1 MTTAAMSV
9 QDALWLTMDR
19 PNNLMVVDGAMILR
33 GTPTPEAMTDL
44 MSRTAK
50 RFPVLA
56 RRPVRHGTGWA
67 WEDDPDFDVARH
79 LNERTA
85 SEPMSLV
92 DVQHTLAAMRS
103 EPLPKDRALW
113 QCTVM
118 SPVTL
123 DDGTLGSAVISRFH
137 HSIADGVR
145 LTQLILGMCET
156 DDAGV
161 AAVVARQP
169 ANRVGA
175 GSEAADT
182 DSDASL
188 QGKDAS
194 DTDEDDDSVVD
205 VAWQTATDAVGKT
218 VRGLSDVAWSVAH
231 AARHPRTTATKAV
244 TQGAQ
249 AVTDAPGMA
258 ASAVSAGIAGV
269 NDSVGLLR
277 HPDRMLDAL
286 DVLGVPSSRGT
297 NDVGSVAKLALASSE
312 ATVWTG
318 EPGTHKALA
327 WSDQLPLADIKAV
340 GKDRGMTI
348 NDVLLAAI
356 AGALRR
362 YLADR
367 NESLDEVIWM
377 VPVNLKPFEDNL
389 PPDLGN
395 YFALVFLPMPLDSDD
410 PDERLAQMHHRMDRI
425 KHSDEAVLTFGLQRV
440 VSTSPSQIAFFLTN
454 FFANKAVGVLTNV
467 PGPRAPMTFAGEP
480 VEQVVG
486 FAPCSGNQ
494 PMTATIFSYNGGV
507 TVGFATDADLI
518 AEPDLLV
525 RYVVDDLTSMGV
537 PT

>member
-1 MTTAAMSV
+1 
-9 QDALWLTMDR
+9 
-19 PNNLMVVDGAMILR
+19 MVVDGAMILR

-218 VRGLSDVAWSVAH
+218 VRG
-231 AARHPRTTATKAV
+231 
-244 TQGAQ
+244 
-249 AVTDAPGMA
+249 
-258 ASAVSAGIAGV
+258 
-269 NDSVGLLR
+269 
-277 HPDRMLDAL
+277 
-286 DVLGVPSSRGT
+286 SR
-297 NDVGSVAKLALASSE
+297 
-312 ATVWTG
+312 
-318 EPGTHKALA
+318 
-327 WSDQLPLADIKAV
+327 
-340 GKDRGMTI
+340 
-348 NDVLLAAI
+348 
-356 AGALRR
+356 
-362 YLADR
+362 
-367 NESLDEVIWM
+367 
-377 VPVNLKPFEDNL
+377 
-389 PPDLGN
+389 
-395 YFALVFLPMPLDSDD
+395 
-410 PDERLAQMHHRMDRI
+410 
-425 KHSDEAVLTFGLQRV
+425 
-440 VSTSPSQIAFFLTN
+440 TSPGRWHMRHVTHAL
-454 FFANKAVGVLTNV
+454 
-467 PGPRAPMTFAGEP
+467 PRPRP
-480 VEQVVG
+480 
-486 FAPCSGNQ
+486 
-494 PMTATIFSYNGGV
+494 
-507 TVGFATDADLI
+507 
-518 AEPDLLV
+518 
-525 RYVVDDLTSMGV
+525 
-537 PT
+537 